1 MQTRRAIGQNRCQNK
16 ANEKVTLPVSLYC
29 NIFRLDRYAN
39 FHHSLGSSLV
49 PQTRSSRRSNRSFGR
64 YAAIG
69 LSTIALLGTALLA
82 LRPDSAP
89 VRQPTATTATVDLLL
104 DGPYGA
110 RFAGE
115 LAALK
120 QGFFASRV
128 ALRPPPDDPNFV
140 ETVARQHAIG
150 VTSGQ
155 KFLLASW
162 HGAPVTAFAAS
173 FLDTSIAIFTLES
186 SGLRRPADLIGKRL
200 GYRRGSEADVIFDAM
215 MAQLGLPR
223 SQITKVVDGDNFDA
237 LRAHEVDAILAAV
250 DDQPDPSSPGYLRL
264 NVIKPQEYGIH
275 VPGLVYFASNDLIH
289 DRPSIIAD
297 VLQGLIRGWQFVYTD
312 YARSVP
318 VLVGLDPAKL
328 KADRL
333 RFELQQQRSLVLPT
347 GGRIADYDE
356 SRWKTL
362 RDILFFAKLG
372 EEEVPLAQSITYQF
386 LRDVYRRSPD
396 LATPG
401 AWSGEN

>member
-1 MQTRRAIGQNRCQNK
+1 M
-16 ANEKVTLPVSLYC
+16 
-29 NIFRLDRYAN
+29 
-39 FHHSLGSSLV
+39 
-49 PQTRSSRRSNRSFGR
+49 PQIRSRRRRSRRHFGR

-69 LSTIALLGTALLA
+69 LATIALLGIALLA
-82 LRPDSAP
+82 LRPDSAL
-89 VRQPTATTATVDLLL
+89 VRRATVSTAGADLLL

-115 LAALK
+115 LTALK
-120 QGFFASRV
+120 QGFFASGI
-128 ALRPPPDDPNFV
+128 ALRQHPDDPNFV
-140 ETVARQHAIG
+140 ETIARERAIG

-155 KFLLASW
+155 KFLLAAW
-162 HGAPVTAFAAS
+162 RGVPVTAFAAS

-186 SGLRRPADLIGKRL
+186 SGLRRPADLIGKRV
-200 GYRRGSEADVIFDAM
+200 GYRKAGEGDVIFDAM

-223 SQITKVVDGDNFDA
+223 SQITKLADRDSFDA
-237 LRAHEVDAILAAV
+237 LRAGEVDAIIAAI
-250 DDQPDPSSPGYLRL
+250 DDQPTPSGTGYNVRL
-264 NVIKPQEYGIH
+264 NVIKPQDYGIH

-289 DRPSIIAD
+289 DRPSIVAD

-318 VLVGLDPAKL
+318 VLVGADPERL
-328 KADRL
+328 KAERV

-356 SRWKTL
+356 SRWNTL
-362 RDILFFAKLG
+362 RDILIFAKLG
-372 EEEVPLAQSITYQF
+372 EEEVPLAQAVNYQF

-396 LATPG
+396 LGTPG
-401 AWSGEN
+401 AWTGEK